1 MERSIKKPLLF
12 AVTKLFAAALLAF
25 PANAFVVVLPGD
37 APRDPVEAL
46 DYSPRWHSSE
56 ASLVDDGER
65 GLGGGLEFS
74 VDNSFCELLN
84 FIDDPALFQ
93 GNSVCEILHGIILE
107 SAAKWSG
114 DNQTLRLVDVT
125 DVISAERDRDTDGFG
140 HGAELDFFA
149 VERSEMRELGTRNGT
164 DAVTWGYWVG
174 LPPISTNGKTLPDA
188 ATRVASDIYFST
200 DRCYYIFD
208 PGERTGCAH
217 FTPLLVH
224 ELGHFYGLSH
234 PDQAR
239 NRNIDSDRDP
249 LTRVIIDCSDPKQDL
264 RQSRSFDENAYMY
277 SVSTARNWPDGPS
290 VDDQAGL
297 AFLYPVCSTEEL
309 LAIRNAAE
317 DALPAED

>member
-1 MERSIKKPLLF
+1 MERNIKTPLLF
-12 AVTKLFAAALLAF
+12 AITKLFAVALLAF

-37 APRDPVEAL
+37 VPEEALEAL

-65 GLGGGLEFS
+65 G
-74 VDNSFCELLN
+74 
-84 FIDDPALFQ
+84 
-93 GNSVCEILHGIILE
+93 
-107 SAAKWSG
+107 
-114 DNQTLRLVDVT
+114 
-125 DVISAERDRDTDGFG
+125 RDTDGFG

-149 VERSEMRELGTRNGT
+149 VERREMRELGTRNDT

-174 LPPISTNGKTLPDA
+174 LPPISTNGRTLPEA
-188 ATRVASDIYFST
+188 ATRVASDIYFAT

-208 PGERTGCAH
+208 PGERSGCAH

-224 ELGHFYGLSH
+224 ELGHFYGLTH

-239 NRNIDSDRDP
+239 DRNIDSDPDP
-249 LTRVIIDCSDPKQDL
+249 LTRVVIDCSDPKRDL
-264 RQSRSFDENAYMY
+264 RQSRSFDENSYMY

-290 VDDQAGL
+290 ADDQAGL

-309 LAIRNAAE
+309 LSIRNAAE
-317 DALPAED
+317 DALPAEN